1 VFYYIAG
8 AVLVA
13 GMLYGL
19 AMMNKV
25 KTAKAG
31 NRLSAV
37 CVAVAIILV
46 LFEHKAFSNYMIL
59 ACIAVGFLLGSVG
72 AAVVRMTQMPQAVA
86 LLNGFGGL
94 ASALVALVVILEPGG
109 SADFKMYTAGVS
121 LAVGLVT
128 FTGSLVAA
136 GKLAGIMPRQ
146 PVIWKGH
153 FSISTITLAL
163 VILSIIFINSGS
175 WTVWLAVAASAF
187 FGVVFTIRIGG
198 ADMPIAIS
206 LLNSFSGVAGG
217 IAGMAVFNPVL
228 ISVGGIVGASGLV
241 LTQIMCRAMNRSLL
255 TVLFGKTTE
264 TSGVREH
271 GTLGNGAN
279 QQANTER
286 QHTKGQHIGGQ
297 NVEGQHVERQ
307 HAEGQHVDGEYETIS
322 PEDIISK
329 AQKVIIIPGYG
340 MALAQAQ
347 QQVKKLYDKLEEKG
361 AEVKFAM
368 HPVAGRMPGHM
379 NVLLCEVDIPYDK
392 LYEMDD
398 INPEFAECDLA
409 IVVGANDVINP
420 AANTAEGTPIYGMP
434 VLDAEKAK
442 HIIICN
448 FDTKPGYSGV
458 PNPLYSSEKAIL
470 MLGDAKET
478 VERLADIAG
487 KTA

>member
-25 KTAKAG
+25 ETAKAG
-31 NRLSAV
+31 NRLGAA
-37 CVAVAIILV
+37 CVALAILLV
-46 LFEHKAFSNYMIL
+46 LFEHKAFSNYMLL

-72 AAVVRMTQMPQAVA
+72 AIVVKMTQMPQAVA

-136 GKLAGIMPRQ
+136 GKLAGLLPRQ
-146 PVIWKGH
+146 PVIWKRH

-163 VILSIIFINSGS
+163 IILSIIFINSGS
-175 WTVWLAVAASAF
+175 WVVWLAAAASAF

-241 LTQIMCRAMNRSLL
+241 LTQIMCRAMNRNLV
-255 TVLFGKTTE
+255 TVLLGKTTE
-264 TSGVREH
+264 SAGLQAHDIREG
-271 GTLGNGAN
+271 GTN
-279 QQANTER
+279 QQASI
-286 QHTKGQHIGGQ
+286 KGQH
-297 NVEGQHVERQ
+297 VEGQHVEEQ
-307 HAEGQHVDGEYETIS
+307 HDEGQHETVS
-322 PEDIISK
+322 PEDIVGQAK
-329 AQKVIIIPGYG
+329 KVIIIPGYG

-347 QQVKKLYDKLEEKG
+347 LQVKNLFDKLEENG
-361 AEVKFAM
+361 AEVKFAI

-434 VLDAEKAK
+434 VLDVEKAK
-442 HIIICN
+442 HILICN

-458 PNPLYSSEKAIL
+458 PNPLYLSEKAIL

-478 VERLADIAG
+478 VERLADIVG
-487 KTA
+487 EKVRQ

>member
-1 VFYYIAG
+1 MFYYIAG

-25 KTAKAG
+25 ETAKAG
-31 NRLSAV
+31 NRLGAA
-37 CVAVAIILV
+37 CVALAILLV
-46 LFEHKAFSNYMIL
+46 LFEHKAFSNYMLL

-72 AAVVRMTQMPQAVA
+72 AAVVKMTQMPQAVA

-136 GKLAGIMPRQ
+136 GKLAGLLPRQ
-146 PVIWKGH
+146 PVIWKRH

-163 VILSIIFINSGS
+163 IILSIIFINSGS
-175 WTVWLAVAASAF
+175 WAVWLAAAASAF

-241 LTQIMCRAMNRSLL
+241 LTQIMCRAMNRNLV
-255 TVLFGKTTE
+255 TVLLGKTTE
-264 TSGVREH
+264 TSGVCEY
-271 GTLGNGAN
+271 GPLEDETN
-279 QQANTER
+279 QQTNIEQRREAVNL
-286 QHTKGQHIGGQ
+286 
-297 NVEGQHVERQ
+297 
-307 HAEGQHVDGEYETIS
+307 
-322 PEDIISK
+322 EDIVRQ
-329 AQKVIIIPGYG
+329 ARKVIIIPGYG

-347 QQVKKLYDKLEEKG
+347 LQVKNLFDKLEENG
-361 AEVKFAM
+361 AEVKFAI

-434 VLDAEKAK
+434 VLDVEKAK
-442 HIIICN
+442 HILICN

-458 PNPLYSSEKAIL
+458 PNPLYLSEKAIL

-478 VERLADIAG
+478 VERLADIVG
-487 KTA
+487 EKVRQ